1 MFFMLKLGSTKNL
14 VLLKKPLC
22 QQKNVPLMLRNKVM
36 RVTKKYVV
44 ATKKNYVRPNRRFM
58 LTKYV

>member
-1 MFFMLKLGSTKNL
+1 MFFMLKLGSAKNL

-44 ATKKNYVRPNRRFM
+44 ATKKLRD
-58 LTKYV
+58 TQQKTHAD